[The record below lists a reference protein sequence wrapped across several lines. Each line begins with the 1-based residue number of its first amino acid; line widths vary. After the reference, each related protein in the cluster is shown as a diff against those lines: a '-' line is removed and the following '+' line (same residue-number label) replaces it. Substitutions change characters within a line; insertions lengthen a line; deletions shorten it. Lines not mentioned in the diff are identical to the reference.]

1 MVSASRHLKSPVVS
15 LLSASPASSR
25 AAQEL
30 VKNLFAMEPINL
42 NDHEHAGDELDNKLA
57 VPMFTRRFDS
67 VASKVS
73 CVRSSIALSF
83 IDKRNRRRRI
93 RSTAENH
100 QGATGDHHFSL
111 LGVTSVNDCQQND
124 DLNVQESRRLLAS
137 CIRSPL
143 RLVMSHAAGRPISGS
158 AITQFDSGLPLLNLP
173 KTNDTTATQ
182 SAQTIQQGG
191 LKELVLPFYDD
202 SLYPDGQSLLS
213 KLGSSSL
220 NRPAVGLYQWPNN
233 GIVIRPLP
241 SAKEDRSLPVPSLVF
256 YCKDLELAADKLASI
271 GGISAK
277 IGYNG
282 LASSGQLMVSHPS
295 LLGLDI
301 RLTDSAECT
310 SAFPEAQEALLASS
324 LSELQN
330 VNVLKG
336 DIGTESEKD
345 ARDNSMDC
353 WVEFRANMKRPSG
366 FVKRAVKGNAGKV
379 KTAKAPD
386 LPYE

>member
-15 LLSASPASSR
+15 LLSASPASSK

-30 VKNLFAMEPINL
+30 LDNLFAMEPFIL
-42 NDHEHAGDELDNKLA
+42 NDQDLAGDELDNALTF
-57 VPMFTRRFDS
+57 PMFHRRFDS
-67 VASKVS
+67 VASKCPASGAVLHFL
-73 CVRSSIALSF
+73 ALT
-83 IDKRNRRRRI
+83 KGT
-93 RSTAENH
+93 TAETESKNEN
-100 QGATGDHHFSL
+100 QQAATGDQHFSL
-111 LGVTSVNDCQQND
+111 LGVTSLNDFEQND
-124 DLNVQESRRLLAS
+124 HLSIQKSRRLLAS

-143 RLVMSHAAGRPISGS
+143 RVVMNHAAGRPISAS
-158 AITQFDSGLPLLNLP
+158 TITQFDSGLPLLNLP
-173 KTNDTTATQ
+173 ETNDTYSTQ
-182 SAQTIQQGG
+182 STQALQGG
-191 LKELVLPFYDD
+191 LKELVVPFYDD
-202 SLYPDGQSLLS
+202 SLYPDAQSLLS
-213 KLGSSSL
+213 KLGSSTL

-241 SAKEDRSLPVPSLVF
+241 SAKEDRSLPSPSLVF
-256 YCKDLELAADKLASI
+256 YCKDLEIAADKLASV

-282 LASSGQLMVSHPS
+282 LQGSGQLMVSHPT

-301 RLTDSAECT
+301 RLTDSVEYT

-324 LSELQN
+324 LDELQN

-345 ARDNSMDC
+345 ARDNKMDC
-353 WVEFRANMKRPSG
+353 WVEFRANMRRPSG
-366 FVKRAVKGNAGKV
+366 FMKRAAKRNGGKV
-379 KTAKAPD
+379 KTAKVPD